1 MAQSQYLAKCVVNVP
16 ARKFTLLSD
25 TAEVKEVNCETADE
39 FERVL
44 DVVRSSC
51 QTDEVQYVY

>member
-1 MAQSQYLAKCVVNVP
+1 MAESEYLAKCVVNIP
-16 ARKFTLLSD
+16 GRKFTLLSN
-25 TAEVKEVNCETADE
+25 TAESREIVCEDPDQ

-44 DVVRSSC
+44 EVVRASC